1 VTEKISPQTYIDMNE
16 EFIKDDIPF
25 RIEIPTQEAL
35 DKWQNATPT
44 HHPPVHSGDMV
55 AEMWVEHNKR
65 EEMKKN
71 GIKFPNRKAVQV
83 IADEL
88 DGEVQYT
95 TVVNSRGEVSKRI
108 IITYNDGA

>member
-1 VTEKISPQTYIDMNE
+1 MNK

-25 RIEIPTQEAL
+25 RIAIPTQEAI
-35 DKWQNATPT
+35 DKWQSQPAQPYQTP
-44 HHPPVHSGDMV
+44 PAVDMV

-71 GIKFPNRKAVQV
+71 GIRFPNRKAVQV

-108 IITYNDGA
+108 IITYNDGD